1 MRNTQRQANKRKLTQ
16 RHYDGFAFFG
26 CLTLISLIV
35 VMCDDIKDMEQ
46 AKKPRI
52 AKIENIAI
60 ETIPY
65 PRRKPYELV
74 ILNSLQTFEVLNDNT
89 PVNIKR
95 AGPPQLNR

>member
-1 MRNTQRQANKRKLTQ
+1 MRNTQRKLKQ
-16 RHYDGFAFFG
+16 KHYDGFAFFS
-26 CLTLISLIV
+26 CLVLLSLTVI
-35 VMCDDIKDMEQ
+35 MFDEANDLKQ
-46 AKKPRI
+46 AREPRI

-65 PRRKPYELV
+65 PKRKPYEFV

-95 AGPPQLNR
+95 EGPPQLNR